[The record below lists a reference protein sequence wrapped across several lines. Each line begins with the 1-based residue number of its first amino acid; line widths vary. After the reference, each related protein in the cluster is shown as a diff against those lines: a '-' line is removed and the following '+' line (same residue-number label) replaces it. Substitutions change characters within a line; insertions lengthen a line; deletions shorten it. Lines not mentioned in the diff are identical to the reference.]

1 MSTITAQSQRQVDE
15 GRASGPVGASP
26 SMQEVLTAVED
37 VAPANTTVLLLG
49 ESGTGKEVFARHI
62 HRLSERQS
70 GAWVAVNCA
79 ALPADLLESEL
90 FGHERGAFTGASE
103 RRIGRI
109 EQADKGTLL
118 LDEISEMPLPLQAKL
133 LRVLQE
139 REVDRVGGGRS
150 IPVDV
155 RVIATSNRN
164 LEQMVAEKSF
174 RADLYYRLSVFP
186 IALPALRER
195 REDIPLLAEH
205 LVRQI
210 AERLGRPAPA
220 LSASALACLT
230 SYDYPGN
237 VRELGNILE
246 RALVRCRARELSS
259 EHLDRSLRS
268 ADGATSVAQTPA
280 SASAPANGSVAGLPP
295 ELPIDLGQLERL
307 AIAEA
312 LRRVDGNRTHAARLL
327 GISLRTLRNKL
338 RAQRE
343 ELRGEGAGDDAGQL
357 LPMDGADDEG
367 AAWPDTLARPS
378 QEESAA

>member
-1 MSTITAQSQRQVDE
+1 MTDERQ
-15 GRASGPVGASP
+15 APVGDSAP
-26 SMQEVLTAVED
+26 MREVLTAVED

-62 HRLSERQS
+62 HCLSERAA
-70 GAWVAVNCA
+70 GPWVAVNCA
-79 ALPADLLESEL
+79 ALPAELLESEL

-109 EQADKGTLL
+109 EQADRGTLL
-118 LDEISEMPLPLQAKL
+118 LDEISEMPPPLQAKL

-155 RVIATSNRN
+155 RVIATSNRD
-164 LEQMVAEKSF
+164 LEAMVAAKLF
-174 RADLYYRLSVFP
+174 RADLFYRLSVFP

-195 REDIPLLAEH
+195 RDDIPALAAH
-205 LVRQI
+205 LVTEI
-210 AERLGRPAPA
+210 AERLGRPP
-220 LSASALACLT
+220 LKLGPSALACLQAH
-230 SYDYPGN
+230 DYPGN

-246 RALVRCRARELSS
+246 RALVRCRATELSA
-259 EHLDRSLRS
+259 EHLDRSLRGG
-268 ADGATSVAQTPA
+268 DGATSVAQRVL
-280 SASAPANGSVAGLPP
+280 APATPVTSLPP

-307 AIAEA
+307 AISEA
-312 LRRVDGNRTHAARLL
+312 LRRVNGNRTHAARLL

-343 ELRGEGAGDDAGQL
+343 EAAAGGQV
-357 LPMDGADDEG
+357 LPIVEVEADDP
-367 AAWPDTLARPS
+367 AWPGVVARRS
-378 QEESAA
+378 QEETAV